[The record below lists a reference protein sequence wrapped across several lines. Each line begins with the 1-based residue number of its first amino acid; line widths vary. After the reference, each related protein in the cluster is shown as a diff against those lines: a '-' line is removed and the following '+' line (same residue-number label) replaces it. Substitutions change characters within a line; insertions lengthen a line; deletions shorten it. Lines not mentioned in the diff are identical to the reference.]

1 MIKILTFSHI
11 FAGVIS
17 LVVAPLA
24 MVVHKGG
31 TAHRLWGKVFF
42 WCMTWICFSAIILS
56 TLKWIPF
63 LLLIAVFSYY
73 SVFIGYRSLYRKQ
86 LHQGKG
92 VTWYDWMAGVV
103 AGIFNT
109 GFFVWGMYL
118 VVKGHTSLGL
128 LASGFG
134 FGGMLVVWSELQ
146 RYIKP
151 PPDKFDWLYSH
162 MGNMLGGFI
171 ASVTAFSTQVMTF
184 LPGMMQWIWPSLVGV
199 PLIIFWIRTYRK
211 KLEKGSRLAGLLEI
225 R

>member
-1 MIKILTFSHI
+1 MIKILTYSHI

-86 LHQGKG
+86 LHQGMG

-103 AGIFNT
+103 AGIFNI

-151 PPDKFDWLYSH
+151 PPGKFDWLYSH
-162 MGNMLGGFI
+162 MGNMLCGFI

-211 KLEKGSRLAGLLEI
+211 KLEKGNRLAGLLEI